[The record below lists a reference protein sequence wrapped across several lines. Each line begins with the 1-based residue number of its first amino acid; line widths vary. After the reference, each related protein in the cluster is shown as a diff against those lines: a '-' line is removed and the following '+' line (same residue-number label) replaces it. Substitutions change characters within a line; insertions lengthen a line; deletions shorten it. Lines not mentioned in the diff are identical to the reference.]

1 MFSRQYGPPGG
12 SRKELGISYLA
23 LDDLF
28 KLSHQRKDV
37 TRYEIQVQM
46 VEIYNEQ
53 VRDLLAEDS
62 STALK
67 LEIRSCVS
75 SNTLALP
82 DATLHRVRSTEDVM
96 NFMKIGETNRA
107 VGSTAI
113 NTRSSRSHR
122 SVFYIQSWSYVKQF

>member
-1 MFSRQYGPPGG
+1 M
-12 SRKELGISYLA
+12 A

-28 KLSHQRKDV
+28 KLAHERKDV
-37 TRYEIQVQM
+37 TKYEIQVQM

-62 STALK
+62 STARK

-82 DATLHRVRSTEDVM
+82 DATLHPVKSTEDVM
-96 NFMKIGETNRA
+96 NFMKLGETNRV

-122 SVFYIQSWSYVKQF
+122 SVFLNIITTNNLE